1 LSARRVTLADVAS
14 AAGVSS
20 STASLVLSG
29 RAREL
34 RISRDVERRVL
45 AAADALQ
52 YRPNIVSTALRTGTT
67 QTIGLVS
74 DTVATSLLA
83 GDMIKGALEAA
94 RQRGV
99 MLFFGETEGD
109 PTVERGL
116 LQAMHDRQVD
126 GIILASMFTR
136 TLTVP
141 AGLGTGPAVL
151 LNALAQPEAPLP
163 AVIPDELEAGR
174 AAARVLL
181 EAGHR
186 EGIHLIGAGPSNQDV
201 PPWSVAAAERLSGIY
216 EVFRAAGVAPSGGHQ
231 CFEWLPDDGFAA
243 ARSVLATTR
252 PRALICFNDR
262 LAMGVYQALDDAG
275 LSVPA
280 DVSVVSFDD
289 HPIAS
294 WIRPKLTTVA
304 LPHYEL
310 GQTAVEVLFGEIDG
324 QRQGRPATS
333 GTVHRVP
340 MPVRHRESVAPPGP

>member
-1 LSARRVTLADVAS
+1 MFG
-14 AAGVSS
+14 AAGV
-20 STASLVLSG
+20 
-29 RAREL
+29 
-34 RISRDVERRVL
+34 
-45 AAADALQ
+45 
-52 YRPNIVSTALRTGTT
+52 
-67 QTIGLVS
+67 
-74 DTVATSLLA
+74 
-83 GDMIKGALEAA
+83 K
-94 RQRGV
+94 
-99 MLFFGETEGD
+99 
-109 PTVERGL
+109 
-116 LQAMHDRQVD
+116 
-126 GIILASMFTR
+126 
-136 TLTVP
+136 
-141 AGLGTGPAVL
+141 
-151 LNALAQPEAPLP
+151 
-163 AVIPDELEAGR
+163 
-174 AAARVLL
+174 
-181 EAGHR
+181 
-186 EGIHLIGAGPSNQDV
+186 
-201 PPWSVAAAERLSGIY
+201 
-216 EVFRAAGVAPSGGHQ
+216 PSGGHQ

-324 QRQGRPATS
+324 QRQGRPVTV